1 VKTFTI
7 KGTYNDRKWF
17 VVDAE
22 NQILGRMSSRIA
34 AILRGKHKPVFS
46 PNRDVGDYIIV
57 INADKVRVTGNKEDK
72 KVYYKHSGY
81 VGHLKTITLKQMR
94 AKKPEFII
102 HDAVRKM
109 LPKNSLGRK
118 MLKKLKIYAGASHPH
133 TAQKPEILKLET

>member
-1 VKTFTI
+1 MKTFTI

-17 VVDAE
+17 VIDAE

-46 PNRDVGDYIIV
+46 PNRDVGDYVIV

-72 KVYYKHSGY
+72 KVYYKHTGY

-109 LPKNSLGRK
+109 LPKNILGRK
-118 MLKKLKIYAGASHPH
+118 VLKKLKIYAGASHPH
-133 TAQKPEILKLET
+133 EAQQTEILKFEA

>member
-1 VKTFTI
+1 MKTFTI

-34 AILRGKHKPVFS
+34 AILRGKNKPVFS

-72 KVYYKHSGY
+72 KVYFRHTGY
-81 VGHLKTITLKQMR
+81 MGHLKTAVLKR
-94 AKKPEFII
+94 IRSKKPEFIVYE
-102 HDAVRKM
+102 AVRKM

-118 MLKKLKIYAGASHPH
+118 MLKKLKVYAGASHPH
-133 TAQKPEILKLET
+133 TAQQPEILKFET

>member
-1 VKTFTI
+1 MKTFTI